1 MMQSL
6 ATYDN
11 SASVRINP
19 SEKTLQQHDE
29 LESVAGT
36 VINKQSPIV
45 LKQVPDMKE
54 YDFDLSLS

>member
-45 LKQVPDMKE
+45 
-54 YDFDLSLS
+54 